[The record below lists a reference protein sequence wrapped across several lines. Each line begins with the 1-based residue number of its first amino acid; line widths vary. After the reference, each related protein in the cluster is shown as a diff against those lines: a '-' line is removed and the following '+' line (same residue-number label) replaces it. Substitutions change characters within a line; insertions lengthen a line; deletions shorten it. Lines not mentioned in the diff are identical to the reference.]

1 MTDKK
6 ALLKGIPDNPGIYR
20 MYDSKSVLLYVGKAK
35 NLKKRVSSY
44 FNKQPTPRIQRLVE
58 QIENIE
64 ITITQTEAEALLL
77 ESNLIKRHRPKYNI
91 LLRDD
96 KSYPYIYVTAED
108 EFPRLTFHRGGKN
121 KSGRYFGPY
130 PSAGAVR
137 ATLSLLQKI
146 FRVRQC
152 EDSYFRNR
160 SRPCL
165 QYQIDRCS
173 APCVGKISAKKYSQ
187 DVFDSM
193 RFLEGKSEEVIA
205 ARVEAMEQAASKQE
219 YEQAA
224 AFRDQIEYLRQIS
237 QQQYITSAKG
247 EADIIVCAMEAG
259 IACVQV
265 FYIRAGSSLG
275 NRSFFPRLPDTT
287 ATTAE
292 VLSAFISQYYSHRE
306 VPAELIVDEPLAEL
320 QLLLDMLQLRK
331 GVRVKISHH
340 VRGERAR
347 WLEMARKNAE
357 INLRSH
363 LSSKTNIQQR
373 LEALQET
380 LDLAAIPQ
388 RMECFDISHTSG
400 EATVASCVVFDESG
414 PKNQDYRRFN
424 IAGITAGDDYA
435 AMEQALT
442 RRYKRLK
449 SGEAPLPDILFIDG
463 GKGQLAKAETVLE
476 DLQIQGVILIAVAK
490 GEARKPGLETLF
502 ISGRPDPVAI
512 PEHSP
517 ALHLVQQIRDEA
529 HRFAI
534 TGHRKRRA
542 KSRIKSTLEGIPG
555 LGPKRRKNLLQH
567 FGGLRGIS
575 RASIE
580 ELAKVPGI
588 SQNLAK
594 HIYVRHH

>member
-64 ITITQTEAEALLL
+64 VTITQTEAEALLL

-173 APCVGKISAKKYSQ
+173 APCVGKISAKKYSR

-373 LEALQET
+373 LEALQEA

>member
-64 ITITQTEAEALLL
+64 VTITQTEAEALLL
-77 ESNLIKRHRPKYNI
+77 ESNLIKRHRPRYNI

-173 APCVGKISAKKYSQ
+173 APCVGKISAKKYSR

-373 LEALQET
+373 LEALQEA